1 MVMQKEFHLRVR
13 AVVRDGEKVL
23 VWKTKGKDYC
33 ALPGGHYGNG
43 ETLAGALKRELKEEL
58 GIDADI
64 KQYLGVAE
72 QGWQDGDVYNYEI
85 NHIFEVAA
93 SGLNADAN
101 PPASEDNL
109 DFFWIGPEDFEKYDF
124 RPRIIWRPLEEWLNG
139 NDKIWYV
146 S

>member
-1 MVMQKEFHLRVR
+1 MQKQFRLIVR
-13 AVVRDGEKVL
+13 AVVRDGEKIL
-23 VWKTKGKDYC
+23 VWRTKGGNYC
-33 ALPGGHYGNG
+33 SLPGGHYENG

-72 QGWQDGDVYNYEI
+72 QGWQDSDVYNYEI
-85 NHIFEVAA
+85 NHIFEVAT

-124 RPRIIWRPLEEWLNG
+124 RPKIIWRPLEEWLNG